1 MHRWT
6 DPLPDSLRAR
16 LDEPCVTGWG
26 FAAGPAFAAQYRQ
39 HAETPRVLREVLTEL
54 FARRMSFKR
63 AHVDLDR
70 VISAFPDL
78 AAGTEDC
85 PRACSHDEPDCA
97 LNAWADDQELGV
109 RERLASMRRLL
120 AGRSANPEGFD

>member
-63 AHVDLDR
+63 AHVDLDDGTR
-70 VISAFPDL
+70 VVFEPTRYRPPLERVPPPAPP
-78 AAGTEDC
+78 APPT
-85 PRACSHDEPDCA
+85 RA
-97 LNAWADDQELGV
+97 
-109 RERLASMRRLL
+109 RE
-120 AGRSANPEGFD
+120 